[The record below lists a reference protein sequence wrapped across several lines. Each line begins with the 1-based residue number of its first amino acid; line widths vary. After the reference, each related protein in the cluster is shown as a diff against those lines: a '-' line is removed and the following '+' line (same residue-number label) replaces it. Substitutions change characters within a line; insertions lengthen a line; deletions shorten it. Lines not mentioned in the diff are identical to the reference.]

1 MRTIIPLAALLAA
14 GPVWA
19 APLPMQED
27 YQKKA
32 GEAPWEWSDEL
43 ASAADSAKRLK
54 GDYKAEYKAEAG
66 APGSLGYGTIRILR
80 DGVAVHT
87 FGGHKRTVFT
97 VRDGVLYYAD
107 FGPISSGCAVVAY
120 DLKAKK
126 QLWKARL
133 KGLGPIGHSR
143 YSNAVNLDLDK
154 QAVCVRGKEAAGNYI
169 EYVDLRSGKTV
180 GHKVYPRK

>member
-14 GPVWA
+14 GTLWA
-19 APLPMQED
+19 APLPMTED

-32 GEAPWEWSDEL
+32 DQAAWEWSDDR
-43 ASAADSAKRLK
+43 AAPESSAKRLS
-54 GDYKAEYKAEAG
+54 GPYKAEVG
-66 APGSLGYGTIRILR
+66 RRDDFGRGTIRIVL
-80 DGVAVHT
+80 DGAVIHS
-87 FGGHKRTVFT
+87 FGGHWRTVFA
-97 VRDGVLYYAD
+97 VRDDVLYYAD

-143 YSNAVNLDLDK
+143 YSNAVNLDLEK
-154 QAVCVRGKEAAGNYI
+154 QAVCVRGKESAGRYI
-169 EYVDLRSGKTV
+169 EFVDLRTGKTV
-180 GHKVYPRK
+180 GHKVYPRN

>member
-1 MRTIIPLAALLAA
+1 MRTIISLAALLAA

-19 APLPMQED
+19 APLPMTED
-27 YQKKA
+27 HQKKA
-32 GEAPWEWSDEL
+32 DEAPWEWSDQRATPE
-43 ASAADSAKRLK
+43 SSAKRLS
-54 GDYKAEYKAEAG
+54 GAYTAEVG
-66 APGSLGYGTIRILR
+66 PRDTFGYGTIRIVK
-80 DGVAVHT
+80 DGAAVHS
-87 FGGHKRTVFT
+87 FGGHKRTVFA

-126 QLWKARL
+126 QLWKAPL

-154 QAVCVRGKEAAGNYI
+154 QAVCVRGKESAGRYI
-169 EYVDLRSGKTV
+169 EYVGLRTGKTV
-180 GHKVYPRK
+180 GHKVYSKE